1 MRSGESG
8 SGRGNAFAISG
19 HGIEKR
25 LIVNSESGLLK
36 DSDLEATDCA
46 THICQ
51 TGTLLIKRKD
61 YKVPIGQRITTTRK
75 STPSH

>member
-36 DSDLEATDCA
+36 DSDWEATDCA

-51 TGTLLIKRKD
+51 TGKLLIKRKD
-61 YKVPIGQRITTTRK
+61 YKVLIGQRITTTRK